1 MRELDELFEIL
12 KIDTNFFKISMKN
25 SDNKEGSFE
34 KQDSY
39 GFDTLEKKVNSEFNT
54 EDEIETKT
62 IIKESARVIKK
73 LTQESSIMENMF
85 GLNNKLTNTE
95 KINEVR
101 KSGPGRPPRQHSL
114 KITKSIKKE
123 DISLYTKEEIQSLK
137 YRRAR
142 DLNNE
147 ASKKCRAVRRGRQIK
162 LEECL
167 HLEEK
172 RNRNLTSEYNEQ
184 VKKLDS
190 FKIYMYKRRLIMP
203 KGN

>member
-1 MRELDELFEIL
+1 M
-12 KIDTNFFKISMKN
+12 
-25 SDNKEGSFE
+25 
-34 KQDSY
+34 
-39 GFDTLEKKVNSEFNT
+39 
-54 EDEIETKT
+54 
-62 IIKESARVIKK
+62 
-73 LTQESSIMENMF
+73 TQESSIMENMF

-95 KINEVR
+95 K
-101 KSGPGRPPRQHSL
+101 KSGPGRPPKQHAL
-114 KITKSIKKE
+114 KITESIKKE

-147 ASKKCRAVRRGRQIK
+147 ASKKCRAVRRGRQID

-167 HLEEK
+167 HWEEK

-190 FKIYMYKRRLIMP
+190 FKRYMYKRRLIMP